1 MDQIIYLWQGYQN
14 MGFRNTTPKVDP
26 AVEAAQ
32 KNAEDKAAA
41 QEQKA
46 LADAS
51 SRLRLMQTGGLR
63 LLFSPLKNQ
72 TSEGSQLGK
81 TLGTGM

>member
-1 MDQIIYLWQGYQN
+1 
-14 MGFRNTTPKVDP
+14 MGSRSVKADP

-32 KNAEDKAAA
+32 ARTEAKVVA
-41 QEQKA
+41 QEQQA

-63 LLFSPLKNQ
+63 LLFSPLRNQ

-81 TLGTGM
+81 SLGTGM

>member
-1 MDQIIYLWQGYQN
+1 
-14 MGFRNTTPKVDP
+14 MGSRSVKADP
-26 AVEAAQ
+26 VVEETQ
-32 KNAEDKAAA
+32 KKAEDKVVA

-63 LLFSPLKNQ
+63 LLFSPLRNQ

-81 TLGTGM
+81 SLGTGM

>member
-1 MDQIIYLWQGYQN
+1 
-14 MGFRNTTPKVDP
+14 MGKSSTKASTAAAAEVTAVQQKQEEKV
-26 AVEAAQ
+26 
-32 KNAEDKAAA
+32 AA
-41 QEQKA
+41 QEQQA
-46 LADAS
+46 LAAAS

-63 LLFSPLKNQ
+63 LLFSPARNQ

>member
-1 MDQIIYLWQGYQN
+1 
-14 MGFRNTTPKVDP
+14 MGFRNTTPKVDPAVDP

>member
-1 MDQIIYLWQGYQN
+1 
-14 MGFRNTTPKVDP
+14 MGSRRSSTPAVDP

-32 KNAEDKAAA
+32 KNAEEKAVA

-51 SRLRLMQTGGLR
+51 ARLRLMQTGGLR

>member
-1 MDQIIYLWQGYQN
+1 
-14 MGFRNTTPKVDP
+14 MGSRSVKPDP
-26 AVEAAQ
+26 AVEVAQ

-51 SRLRLMQTGGLR
+51 ARLRLMQTGGLR
-63 LLFSPLKNQ
+63 LLFSPLRNQ
-72 TSEGSQLGK
+72 TAEGSALGK